1 MIYNELNGV
10 PLSPEQLKQYLA
22 RLEIDPPQKLDLEYL
37 SHLQFAH
44 MTHIPYDN
52 LDILAGKLT
61 SLNRETLYHKIIEGK
76 RGGICSEINTL
87 YNWLLESLGFEVI
100 SYNTRIIAKTIPIQ
114 AQTHRAMG
122 VLIDGKTYLT
132 DAGFNYEHHRIP
144 LLLEEDSIQSD
155 GECEYK
161 LARDPFWGWVM
172 WQGRPGC
179 GWRRI
184 MGFNEE
190 PHIDIDYIAATF
202 FADRHPDSLINKA
215 AKVSQYIN
223 GVFHAIRS
231 NNYIIC
237 HNGIEEII
245 TSIDSKQQ
253 EQQIV
258 QEVFNLTVE
267 Y

>member
-87 YNWLLESLGFEVI
+87 YNWLLESLGFDVT

-122 VLIDGKTYLT
+122 VLID
-132 DAGFNYEHHRIP
+132 EMCIR
-144 LLLEEDSIQSD
+144 DSS
-155 GECEYK
+155 
-161 LARDPFWGWVM
+161 
-172 WQGRPGC
+172 
-179 GWRRI
+179 
-184 MGFNEE
+184 
-190 PHIDIDYIAATF
+190 H
-202 FADRHPDSLINKA
+202 SLHSRN
-215 AKVSQYIN
+215 
-223 GVFHAIRS
+223 
-231 NNYIIC
+231 
-237 HNGIEEII
+237 
-245 TSIDSKQQ
+245 T
-253 EQQIV
+253 
-258 QEVFNLTVE
+258 
-267 Y
+267 